1 MNQIEIFSMNLMLA
15 DQSQNQIQNR
25 LPDWGA
31 TGCYQMSGGN
41 FKLVGHVT
49 SFASCIDSSR
59 NLFSLQFACSPPSPS
74 NASDVKC
81 YYIFSIFISEQAYL
95 KEKKKIIEN
104 LKYDRTSVLVDI
116 LTAPILSNLVLSI
129 DCLIS

>member
-1 MNQIEIFSMNLMLA
+1 MNLMLA
-15 DQSQNQIQNR
+15 DQSQNQIQNQ
-25 LPDWGA
+25 LPDYP
-31 TGCYQMSGGN
+31 CYQMSGGN

-59 NLFSLQFACSPPSPS
+59 NLFSLQFACSPPSPI
-74 NASDVKC
+74 KC
-81 YYIFSIFISEQAYL
+81 IRCQVLLHIFYFHLRIGLPER
-95 KEKKKIIEN
+95 EKKIIEN